1 METKDSNKIKE
12 VKLFSWIW
20 LIISISGIIAM
31 MILDVGLNYH
41 GTNKII
47 MMIYPIFLMML
58 VVIYN
63 SITFAIAGVA
73 IEIIDKIR
81 LHINIRQSSK

>member
-1 METKDSNKIKE
+1 METKDSNKMKE
-12 VKLFSWIW
+12 MKLFSWIW

-31 MILDVGLNYH
+31 MILDVNLNYH
-41 GTNKII
+41 GTNKIV
-47 MMIYPIFLMML
+47 MMIYSIFLMIL

-63 SITFAIAGVA
+63 SITFAIAGVV